1 MKRSAFFFT
10 LLFFP
15 FVINASM
22 TSGSIDDT
30 YKYARVCHDETC
42 STYGTINFKPTINAN
57 TPGATP
63 LSITDSGIVGHAWG
77 NEVGWINFRPTGFGV
92 TLDPITGAL
101 EGTAYANTGGWANF
115 NPTSVS
121 GGTAVDV
128 TINTG
133 GEFVGWAWLSGAYG
147 GWIKFDCNSS
157 ATCVKTDW
165 RPVSERPTYGSYP
178 HGGGGGGATT
188 TVANATSSAQATSSV
203 PQQNIAIPQSATI
216 VPSQSQTI
224 ARDPGATV
232 APVTNQVNNNETTT
246 PNGTTSN
253 QNSAREDTQLLSE
266 TGQVSESDAVPQYR
280 RVSIFGK
287 GLSSDVR
294 PDCFACLVIHVDDS
308 GDKKT
313 SVLKWNFIPE
323 ALELRIPIPNIFS
336 NQNESSGVP
345 PVDID
350 ASSVV
355 ATGLLSYG
363 LVRLVFMNIFRL
375 FIPV

>member
-128 TINTG
+128 TIN
-133 GEFVGWAWLSGAYG
+133 
-147 GWIKFDCNSS
+147 
-157 ATCVKTDW
+157 
-165 RPVSERPTYGSYP
+165 
-178 HGGGGGGATT
+178 
-188 TVANATSSAQATSSV
+188 
-203 PQQNIAIPQSATI
+203 
-216 VPSQSQTI
+216 
-224 ARDPGATV
+224 
-232 APVTNQVNNNETTT
+232 
-246 PNGTTSN
+246 
-253 QNSAREDTQLLSE
+253 
-266 TGQVSESDAVPQYR
+266 
-280 RVSIFGK
+280 
-287 GLSSDVR
+287 
-294 PDCFACLVIHVDDS
+294 
-308 GDKKT
+308 
-313 SVLKWNFIPE
+313 
-323 ALELRIPIPNIFS
+323 
-336 NQNESSGVP
+336 
-345 PVDID
+345 
-350 ASSVV
+350 
-355 ATGLLSYG
+355 
-363 LVRLVFMNIFRL
+363 
-375 FIPV
+375 